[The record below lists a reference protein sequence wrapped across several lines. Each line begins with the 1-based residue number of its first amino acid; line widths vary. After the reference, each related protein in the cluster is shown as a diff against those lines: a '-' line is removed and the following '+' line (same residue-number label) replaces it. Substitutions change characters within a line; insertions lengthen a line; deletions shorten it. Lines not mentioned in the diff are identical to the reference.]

1 MSASREALLEKYA
14 ELIRKWSPSINLV
27 APSTLQ
33 DLEGRHIADSLQLA
47 DLSAGSTGDWLD
59 IGSGGGLPG
68 IVIAITKPD
77 LAIRLVDSDHRKV
90 AFLNTAIR
98 ELRLNNCT
106 AVASRIE
113 QLPPVQACNL
123 SARALAPVVK
133 LVPFLD
139 RHLAIDGTAWLMKGR
154 NWQAELSAADLGDAY
169 EVTVHSSRTDPDAA
183 ILKLRKRHG

>member
-1 MSASREALLEKYA
+1 MSASREALLQRYA
-14 ELIRKWSPSINLV
+14 QLIRKWNPAINLV
-27 APSTLQ
+27 APSSLQ
-33 DLEGRHIADSLQLA
+33 KLEERHIADSLQLA
-47 DLSAGSTGDWLD
+47 DLSSDSMRDWLD

-68 IVIAITKPD
+68 IVVAIARPD
-77 LAIRLVDSDHRKV
+77 LEVRLVDSDHRKV
-90 AFLNTAIR
+90 AFLHTVIR
-98 ELRLNNCT
+98 ELQLTNCT

-113 QLPPVQACNL
+113 QLAPAQAQNL

-154 NWQAELSAADLGDAY
+154 NWQAELTAVNLGEAY

-183 ILKLRKRHG
+183 ILQLRKRHG